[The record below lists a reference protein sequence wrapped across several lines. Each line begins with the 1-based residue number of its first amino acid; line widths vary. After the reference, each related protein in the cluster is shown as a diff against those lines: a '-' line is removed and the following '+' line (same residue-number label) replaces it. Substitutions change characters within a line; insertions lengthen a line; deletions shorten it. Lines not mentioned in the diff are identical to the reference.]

1 MTGWRIASRSRGIAL
16 VALVL
21 LGMVSMVG
29 FGAHATEFETIE
41 LREHPVRISYEPGDE
56 RVARKVGEICD
67 DFLGDL
73 AFQLGLAEV
82 APIQVEVS
90 GSIAGYRRHFG
101 ADLPSWGV
109 AFALMHEGRMVVDV
123 ARATRAWNSLESVI
137 PHELSHLLLAQ
148 RIGRVAMPIWFLEG
162 LAQWQ
167 ADEWSMVDGWQLM
180 NAVWSNKAPKLWHL
194 QDRYPPGESAA
205 REAYR
210 VSYAAFTYLFDDRI
224 DELPLFLDEI
234 ERHSGFEEAF
244 TSFFDEYP
252 ASYYVRFH
260 EHLDAKYKS
269 RLLVFQ
275 TGPLFSIL
283 AAAFFIVALRYYF
296 RKRRRLKAMSDGI
309 DGPGPVG

>member
-1 MTGWRIASRSRGIAL
+1 
-16 VALVL
+16 
-21 LGMVSMVG
+21 VSLSG
-29 FGAHATEFETIE
+29 FGAQAAALETIE
-41 LREHPVRISYEPGDE
+41 LSAHPVRISYEPGDE

-67 DFLGDL
+67 DYLGDL
-73 AFQLGLAEV
+73 AVQLGLAEI
-82 APIQVEVS
+82 APIQIEVA
-90 GSIAGYRRHFG
+90 GSIAGYRRQFG

-123 ARATRAWNSLESVI
+123 ARATRAWNSLEAVI

-162 LAQWQ
+162 LAQLQ

-180 NAVWSNKAPKLWHL
+180 NTVWTNKAPKLWYL
-194 QDRYPPGESAA
+194 QDRYPSGEEAA
-205 REAYR
+205 RAAYR
-210 VSYAAFTYLFDDRI
+210 VSYAAFIYLFDGRT
-224 DELPLFLDEI
+224 DELPEFLDAI
-234 ERHSGFEEAF
+234 ERHGGFEEAF
-244 TSFFDEYP
+244 TSFFGENP
-252 ASYYVRFH
+252 ATFYVRFH

-283 AAAFFIVALRYYF
+283 AAAFFVVAIRYYF
-296 RKRRRLKAMSDGI
+296 RKRRRLKEMPDGA

>member
-1 MTGWRIASRSRGIAL
+1 MTGWRNASRSRGIVL
-16 VALVL
+16 VALMLTTIVTL
-21 LGMVSMVG
+21 AGGS
-29 FGAHATEFETIE
+29 AYATAFETIE
-41 LREHPVRISYEPGDE
+41 LSTHPVRISYGPGDE
-56 RVARKVGEICD
+56 RVARRVGEICD
-67 DFLGDL
+67 DFLADL

-123 ARATRAWNSLESVI
+123 ARATRAWNSLEAVI

-148 RIGRVAMPIWFLEG
+148 RIGHVAMPIWFLEG

-180 NAVWSNKAPKLWHL
+180 NAVWSNKAPKLWQL
-194 QDRYPPGESAA
+194 QDRYPRGEETA
-205 REAYR
+205 RAAYR
-210 VSYAAFTYLFDDRI
+210 VSYAAFTYLFDGRTDQ
-224 DELPLFLDEI
+224 LPVFLDEI
-234 ERHSGFEEAF
+234 ERHGEFEKAF
-244 TSFFDEYP
+244 TSFFGEYP
-252 ASYYVRFH
+252 AAFYVRFH
-260 EHLDAKYKS
+260 QHLDAKYHS

-283 AAAFFIVALRYYF
+283 AAAFFIVGLRFYF
-296 RKRRRLKAMSDGI
+296 RKRRRLREMPDGV
-309 DGPGPVG
+309 DGPGPAG